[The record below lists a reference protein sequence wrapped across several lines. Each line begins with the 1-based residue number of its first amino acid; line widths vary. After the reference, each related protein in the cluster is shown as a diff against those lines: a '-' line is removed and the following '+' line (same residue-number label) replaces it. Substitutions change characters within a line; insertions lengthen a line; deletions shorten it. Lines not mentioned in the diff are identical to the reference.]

1 MTYPVQNG
9 LALAEERMLIGG
21 ELVNSRSGRT
31 FQNINPATEEVL
43 GITTDATREEMEEAI
58 ASARRAFDE
67 TDWSRNHAF
76 RRRCLEQLHA
86 ALDAAREDVR
96 NLTIAEVGAPWLLTL
111 GIQCDVA
118 IDQILYYAKLA
129 TDFQYEK
136 TLPNTMSFGV
146 PNRRKTVR
154 EATGVVGAISPW
166 NYPLLM
172 NLTKIIPALAAGN
185 TVVLK
190 PAPDTP
196 WSATLLGHLI
206 ATKTDFPKG
215 VINIVTSSDH
225 LVGEVLTTDPRV
237 DLVTFTG
244 STATGRRVMAC
255 GAQTLKKVFLEL
267 GGKSPCI
274 VLDDADFNLVA
285 QKHAIET
292 CSHAGQGCALQT
304 RVLMPRSRYEEGVEA
319 YAQVMRAVP
328 YGDPTRHDVVQGP
341 QISARQFE
349 RVTGYINKGVA
360 EGARLVTG
368 GKRPEHLQKGY
379 FVEPTLFADVT
390 PTMTIAQEEIFG
402 PVIVMIPYD
411 DEDDAIRIANGTIYG
426 LGGGVW
432 SPNEERALKIGA
444 RIRSGT
450 VTINGGYWYHVDTPF
465 GGMKQSGVGRENGET
480 GFEEYLEIKSYGLPA

>member
-1 MTYPVQNG
+1 MTYPTQGG
-9 LALAEERMLIGG
+9 LALAEERMFIGG
-21 ELVNSRSGRT
+21 ELVRSRSGRA
-31 FQNINPATEEVL
+31 FENINPATEEVL
-43 GITTDATREEMEEAI
+43 GVATDATREEMEEAI
-58 ASARRAFDE
+58 ACARHAFDT
-67 TDWSRNHAF
+67 TDWSRDHAL

-86 ALDAAREDVR
+86 ALNEAREDVR
-96 NLTIAEVGAPWLLTL
+96 KLTIAEVGAPWLLTF

-118 IDQILYYAKLA
+118 IDQILYYANLA
-129 TDFQYEK
+129 TDYRYERI
-136 TLPNTMSFGV
+136 LPNTLSFGV
-146 PNRRKTVR
+146 HNRRKVVR
-154 EATGVVGAISPW
+154 EATGVVAAISPW

-172 NLTKIIPALAAGN
+172 NLAKIVPALAAGN

-196 WSATLLGHLI
+196 WSATLIGHLI

-255 GAQTLKKVFLEL
+255 ASATLKKVFLEL
-267 GGKSPCI
+267 GGKSPCV
-274 VLDDADFNLVA
+274 VLDDADLAAVA
-285 QKHAIET
+285 QKHAVET

-319 YAQVMRAVP
+319 YARATRAVP

-349 RVTGYINKGVA
+349 RVMGYIGKGVA

-368 GKRPEHLQKGY
+368 GRRPAHLPKGY
-379 FVEPTLFADVT
+379 FIEPTLFADVQ
-390 PTMTIAQEEIFG
+390 PDATIAQEEIFG
-402 PVIVMIPYD
+402 PVICVIPYD

-432 SPNEERALKIGA
+432 SADEARALKVAA

-465 GGMKQSGVGRENGET
+465 GGMKQSGLGRENGEV
-480 GFEEYLEIKSYGLPA
+480 GFEEYLEIKAYGLPA